1 MSRPKTREISPRAS
15 LDAPGASTHDDGPR
29 LGALLRLAYHAVA
42 ERLSTWLVESGH
54 ADLQP
59 THSAAVQSLWGHPE
73 GVRLTAMAQNAHVTK
88 QTMGELVDHLEKHGY
103 VQRVPDPDDRRA
115 TRIRLTKRG
124 ESFTRDARA
133 FARRTETE
141 FDELLGPGSAES
153 LRTMLR
159 RIHEEYGRTSGEPR

>member
-1 MSRPKTREISPRAS
+1 
-15 LDAPGASTHDDGPR
+15 
-29 LGALLRLAYHAVA
+29 
-42 ERLSTWLVESGH
+42 
-54 ADLQP
+54 
-59 THSAAVQSLWGHPE
+59 
-73 GVRLTAMAQNAHVTK
+73 MAQNAHVTK

-103 VQRVPDPDDRRA
+103 VQRVPDPEDRRA

-141 FDELLGPGSAES
+141 LDELLGPGSAES